1 MDIETPLVA
10 RPPTPDKAVVQDE
23 TQSLSNNSRA
33 FFPNSR
39 HFIISGGN
47 FTNIINSEP
56 PEPSN
61 FRKIAAGDLVLK
73 EAILEDNGSVTLHR
87 KKRVSRRRVYSA
99 GIYGNTS
106 KMTVAVY
113 DGMDAEKNWRD
124 AIASYSCLR
133 HPNVVQLFGTTQAR
147 NYYTAIF
154 HDDLIS
160 ARKLLLERS
169 ESGLWTV
176 YFRNFLCDGFRDAA
190 SYISSVM
197 GGRWVSSE
205 DCTMWIRHS
214 TGQVCLELTPGY
226 DDVLPRAYFI
236 ERREYQDE
244 EMFDES
250 VKFRIDDII
259 NSTTLLEYYDAFCED
274 PANHTLSELPAS
286 ASLGSVLNLAP
297 DAATVVASTP
307 AQSRYKSSWRYQQL
321 YYEPEKQDSDWNWE
335 ELLDCEIVDDR
346 WARVESARVM
356 KCYYHDEDLKPDGL
370 YAWLAQAD
378 RIFSASKIAQ
388 SCSALDTFAL
398 VVRITISVVLEEI
411 DRRLIPRGFLFL
423 YCPSGWHS
431 TPVSSARP
439 DSMAFWSLDSV
450 GQHRL
455 SWEEA
460 KALGF
465 PTINANIEVHL
476 KSWDSTTYLF
486 LRQFHEEKGFNPNSE
501 EVANCLGLTPICLS
515 ISCADPGKLLEIKEA
530 NKITW
535 EESDIRPESQDPN
548 EEIEDIILPSSL
560 VYLASIQCALI
571 ALAVL
576 LAAWDPRNW
585 NG

>member
-1 MDIETPLVA
+1 MDIETPLVS
-10 RPPTPDKAVVQDE
+10 RPPTPDKAVVPDE
-23 TQSLSNNSRA
+23 TQSLSDNSRA

-39 HFIISGGN
+39 HFVISGGN
-47 FTNIINSEP
+47 FTNIINSDLPEP
-56 PEPSN
+56 PN
-61 FRKIAAGDLVLK
+61 FRNIAAGDLVLK

-160 ARKLLLERS
+160 ARKLLLEKS

-236 ERREYQDE
+236 ERREYQHE

-297 DAATVVASTP
+297 DSATVVASTP

-335 ELLDCEIVDDR
+335 ELIDYEIVGDG

-356 KCYYHDEDLKPDGL
+356 KCYYHDEDLKPEGL
-370 YAWLAQAD
+370 YAWLAQAH
-378 RIFSASKIAQ
+378 RIFNASKIGQ
-388 SCSALDTFAL
+388 SWETFAL
-398 VVRITISVVLEEI
+398 LVRITIFVVLEEI
-411 DRRLIPRGFLFL
+411 DRDLMPRGFLFL

-431 TPVSSARP
+431 TPISSARP
-439 DSMAFWSLDSV
+439 ASIAFWSLDSL

-455 SWEEA
+455 SSEEA
-460 KALGF
+460 KSLGF
-465 PTINANIEVHL
+465 PAIEAKIEVHL

-486 LRQFHEEKGFNPNSE
+486 LRQFHEEKGFDPHSE
-501 EVANCLGLTPICLS
+501 DVASCLGLTPICLS
-515 ISCADPGKLLEIKEA
+515 ISCAEPAKLLEIREA
-530 NKITW
+530 KKITW
-535 EESDIRPESQDPN
+535 EGSDTGQSREPSD
-548 EEIEDIILPSSL
+548 EETEDIILPRSL
-560 VYLASIQCALI
+560 VYLASLQYTFI
-571 ALAVL
+571 ALAAL
-576 LAAWDPRNW
+576 LAAWDSRNRT
-585 NG
+585 G